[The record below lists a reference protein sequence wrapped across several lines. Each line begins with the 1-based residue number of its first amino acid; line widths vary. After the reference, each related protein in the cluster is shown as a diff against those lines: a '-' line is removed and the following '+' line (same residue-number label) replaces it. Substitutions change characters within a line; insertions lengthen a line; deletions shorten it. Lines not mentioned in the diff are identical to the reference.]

1 LSCCQSLKQVL
12 ELIKILIYQPTPA
25 RFALQSRAGRPTP
38 PERGVHMRYSN
49 LFGKT
54 TKTVPADADSA
65 NAKLLTQGGFVAK
78 QMAGVYNYLP
88 LGLRVLA
95 KIQNII
101 REEMNAVGG
110 QEILLPAMTQEASYA
125 QTGRDKMDI
134 LFRTEGEGGTK
145 LVLNPTHEE
154 VVTPLAQKYVFSYR
168 DLPLAVYQIQ
178 NKFRNEPRAKS
189 GLLRGREF
197 NMKDMYSFHVSKE
210 DVDRYYE
217 KVKEAYFKV
226 YERLGIGDI
235 TVLTYASGGM
245 FSKYSHEF
253 QTMAEVGEDTIFFC
267 EKCCVAVNKE
277 IIAEQKNACP
287 ECGNKKLVERQAI
300 EVGNIFKL
308 GAKFSDPFGFKFKD
322 NDGKDKTVEMACFGM
337 GPSRL
342 MGALAEVFHDEKGI
356 IWPKSVA
363 PYQAHLVSLGADENV
378 KQEAEKLYN
387 QLSEKC
393 IEVLWDDR
401 DASAGAKLA
410 DADLIG
416 IPTRLVISKKTLE
429 QKSVEVK
436 ERNEKEAKLE
446 DIKQILKKY

>member
-1 LSCCQSLKQVL
+1 MK
-12 ELIKILIYQPTPA
+12 
-25 RFALQSRAGRPTP
+25 
-38 PERGVHMRYSN
+38 YSN

-54 TKTVPADADSA
+54 SKSVQADADSA

-88 LGLRVLA
+88 LGLRVLT

-101 REEMNAVGG
+101 REEMNAVDGN
-110 QEILLPAMTQEASYA
+110 EILMPAMTQEASYA

-134 LFRTEGEGGTK
+134 LFHLEGRDDSK

-168 DLPLAVYQIQ
+168 DLPVAVYQIQ

-197 NMKDMYSFHVSKE
+197 NMKDMYSFHTSQE
-210 DVDRYYE
+210 SVDEYYDQ
-217 KVKEAYFKV
+217 VKQAYFNV
-226 YERLGIGDI
+226 YERLGLGGI
-235 TVLTYASGGM
+235 TVLTYASGGV
-245 FSKYSHEF
+245 FSPYSHEF
-253 QTMAEVGEDTIFFC
+253 QVISDIGEDTIYLCFNH
-267 EKCCVAVNKE
+267 ENSVAVNKE
-277 IIAEQKNACP
+277 IIELLDWKCP
-287 ECGNKKLVERQAI
+287 ECGHSIDEKENEKKGI

-308 GAKFSDPFGFKFKD
+308 GDKFSKAFGFVFKD
-322 NDGKDKTVEMACFGM
+322 SDGQDKTVEMACFGM

-342 MGALAEVFHDEKGI
+342 MGALVEVFRDEKGI

-363 PYQAHLVSLGADENV
+363 PYQVHLVSLGADENV
-378 KQEAEKLYN
+378 KQEAEKLY
-387 QLSEKC
+387 EKLTAKC
-393 IEVLWDDR
+393 VEVLWDDR

-416 IPTRLVISKKTLE
+416 IPVRLVVSKKTLADD
-429 QKSVEVK
+429 SVEVK
-436 ERNEKEAKLE
+436 ERDKKDAEMVKLSE
-446 DIKQILKKY
+446 IIKKL

>member
-1 LSCCQSLKQVL
+1 ML
-12 ELIKILIYQPTPA
+12 
-25 RFALQSRAGRPTP
+25 
-38 PERGVHMRYSN
+38 YSQ

-54 TKTVPADADSA
+54 SKSVQADADSA

-88 LGLRVLA
+88 LGLRVLS

-110 QEILLPAMTQEASYA
+110 NEILMPAMTQKASYV
-125 QTGRDKMDI
+125 QTGRDKMDV
-134 LFRTEGEGGTK
+134 LFHLKGRDESE

-168 DLPLAVYQIQ
+168 DLPIAVYQIQ

-210 DVDRYYE
+210 SVDEYYE
-217 KVKEAYFKV
+217 KVKEAYHRIYKKM
-226 YERLGIGDI
+226 GIGDI
-235 TVLTYASGGM
+235 TVLTYASGGV

-253 QTMAEVGEDTIFFC
+253 QTFAEVGEDTIYWC
-267 EKCCVAVNKE
+267 EKCNVAVNKE
-277 IIAEQKNACP
+277 IIEEQKDACP
-287 ECGNKKLVERQAI
+287 ECGNKKLQERQAI

-308 GAKFSDPFGFKFKD
+308 GDKFSKPFGFVFKD
-322 NDGKDKTVEMACFGM
+322 SDGQDKTVEMGCYGM

-342 MGALAEVFHDEKGI
+342 MGALVEVFHDEKGI

-363 PYQAHLVSLGADENV
+363 PYQVHLLTLGSDEKVKNEADKIYNKMINDNV
-378 KQEAEKLYN
+378 
-387 QLSEKC
+387 
-393 IEVLWDDR
+393 EVLYDDR
-401 DASAGAKLA
+401 EAQAGAKLA

-416 IPTRLVISKKTLE
+416 IPTRLVISKKTLAE
-429 QKSVEVK
+429 DSVEVK
-436 ERNEKEAKLE
+436 ERNEKEARLE
-446 DIKQILKKY
+446 KIKQILNKY

>member
-1 LSCCQSLKQVL
+1 MK
-12 ELIKILIYQPTPA
+12 
-25 RFALQSRAGRPTP
+25 
-38 PERGVHMRYSN
+38 YSN

-54 TKTVPADADSA
+54 SKSVQADADSA
-65 NAKLLTQGGFVAK
+65 NAKLLTQGGFAAK

-88 LGLRVLA
+88 LGLRVLT

-101 REEMNAVGG
+101 REEMNAVGAN
-110 QEILLPAMTQEASYA
+110 EILMPAMTQEASYT
-125 QTGRDKMDI
+125 QTGRDKMGI
-134 LFRTEGEGGTK
+134 LFRTEGEGGAK

-168 DLPLAVYQIQ
+168 DLPMAVYQIQ

-197 NMKDMYSFHVSKE
+197 NMKDMYSFHISKE
-210 DVDRYYE
+210 DADNYYE
-217 KVKEAYFKV
+217 KVKQAYFKV
-226 YERLGIGDI
+226 YKRLGIGEI
-235 TVLTYASGGM
+235 TVLTYASGGV

-277 IIAEQKNACP
+277 IINEQKSACP
-287 ECGNKKLVERQAI
+287 ECGNKKLAERQAI

-322 NDGKDKTVEMACFGM
+322 SDGKDKMVEMACFGM

-342 MGALAEVFHDEKGI
+342 MGALVEVFHDDKGI
-356 IWPKSVA
+356 MWPKSVA
-363 PYQAHLVSLGADENV
+363 PYQVHLVSLGDDENV
-378 KQEAEKLYN
+378 KKQADKIYDKMIEGN
-387 QLSEKC
+387 
-393 IEVLWDDR
+393 IEVLYDDR
-401 DASAGAKLA
+401 EASAGAKLA

-416 IPTRLVISKKTLE
+416 IPTRVIVSKKTLE
-429 QKSVEVK
+429 KDSVEVK
-436 ERNEKEAKLE
+436 ERNETDARMVKLSE
-446 DIKQILKKY
+446 ILKYLK